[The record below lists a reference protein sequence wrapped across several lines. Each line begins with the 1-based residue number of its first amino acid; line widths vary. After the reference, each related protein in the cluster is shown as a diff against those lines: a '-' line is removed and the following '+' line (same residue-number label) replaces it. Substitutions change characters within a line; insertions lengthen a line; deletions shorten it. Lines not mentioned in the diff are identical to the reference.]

1 AISPLDGWDSKASVN
16 NLSAMGGGD
25 VSHLSHQA
33 LTQDL
38 REREASSAALET
50 IQIEDKLKTGRM
62 SEGLLASQEG
72 LTDCSDPKGVT
83 LKPAVSTS

>member
-1 AISPLDGWDSKASVN
+1 ISPLDGWVSEASVHD
-16 NLSAMGGGD
+16 LSTAGGGEL
-25 VSHLSHQA
+25 SHLSHQA

-38 REREASSAALET
+38 REREVSSAALET
-50 IQIEDKLKTGRM
+50 IQIEDKPKTGRM
-62 SEGLLASQEG
+62 SEGLLASQKG